1 MVTYR
6 AVQGLQATQYAN
18 RHGWFVE
25 RSRQDLDP
33 EIVSPLFETKAEAEA
48 HAKQCNAEELGPH
61 P

>member
-6 AVQGLQATQYAN
+6 AVRGLRAAQYST

-25 RSRQDLDP
+25 RSRQDQDP

-48 HAKQCNAEELGPH
+48 HAKQCNEED
-61 P
+61 